1 MSVPRVDA
9 PYLPGAGWNP
19 TDSPSAFAKPPMM
32 ARLIPGADAASHEHV
47 ESQSLPMSSADLLPT
62 FQLSISIPS
71 HTKNCKII
79 FQNIFT
85 SFFHPFVAA
94 RLCGLLDFPLP
105 AE

>member
-9 PYLPGAGWNP
+9 PYLPSAGWNP
-19 TDSPSAFAKPPMM
+19 MDSPSAFAKPPMM
-32 ARLIPGADAASHEHV
+32 ARLIPGADVASHEHV
-47 ESQSLPMSSADLLPT
+47 KSQSLPMSSADLLPA

-71 HTKNCKII
+71 RTKNCKIT

-85 SFFHPFVAA
+85 SVFHSFLAA
-94 RLCGLLDFPLP
+94 QHRGLLDFPLP